1 MRNVPNMTVSAPMNE
16 EELRNLMYSAQKDK
30 MGPFSIRYPRGR
42 GVMPE
47 WKKPFREIPVGK
59 GRLIREGHDIAIL
72 SIGHV
77 GNFVVEA
84 TENLKKENI
93 SVCHYDMRFV
103 KPLDNKIL
111 HKVFKKF
118 QSIITIEDG
127 AIIGGF
133 GSAVIEFMAEHQ
145 YSSQVKRMVVPDR
158 FIEQGTPGELYHECG
173 FDSEGI
179 FNTIKKLLKRKT
191 ISNTG

>member
-1 MRNVPNMTVSAPMNE
+1 
-16 EELRNLMYSAQKDK
+16 LMFSAQKDN

-47 WKKPFREIPVGK
+47 WKTPFHKIPVGK
-59 GRLIREGHDIAIL
+59 GRLIKDGFDIAIL

-103 KPLDNKIL
+103 KPLDNEIL
-111 HKVFKKF
+111 HKVFKEF
-118 QSIITIEDG
+118 QSVITIEDG
-127 AIIGGF
+127 TIAGGF
-133 GSAVIEFMAEHQ
+133 GSAVIEFMADHQ
-145 YSSQVKRMVVPDR
+145 YSSQVKRMGVPDH
-158 FIEQGTPGELYHECG
+158 FIEQGTPAELYHECG
-173 FDSEGI
+173 YDAEGI
-179 FNTIKKLLKRKT
+179 YTTVKQILKRKT
-191 ISNTG
+191 IYNTG